1 MSTISAHELLSTEF
15 VSGIFVD
22 GEWRSSSTK
31 LDVRDPGNGQLLA
44 SISSPSVSDCSDAVS
59 AAAVAFP
66 AWRDTAPRVRGEILR
81 RAFEIMTTEA
91 ESFAELIVRENGKVI
106 TDARG
111 EAAYA
116 AEFFRWFS
124 EEAVRV
130 DGDFRK
136 APGGTNWIAVN
147 RQPVG
152 VALLLTPWNFPAA
165 MLTRKIGP
173 ALAAG
178 CTVVIKPAAETP
190 LTALK
195 LVDVLTR
202 AGVPKGVVN
211 IVVPDPPGE
220 AVAAMMNH
228 PALRKVSFTGSTRV
242 GKLLLA
248 QAADRVVNCSME
260 LGGNA
265 PFVVL
270 ADADVDAAIE
280 GAMIAKMRNGGAAC
294 TAANRF
300 LVANAVADEFT
311 EKLSVRMSGLV
322 VGYGLDPGVQ
332 VGALVSPAQQARVA
346 NLLSAG
352 IAAGASVVS
361 QGSAPGG
368 GAFVAPV
375 VLANLTLANPMFDEE
390 IFGPIAPIMTFDDED
405 EALHLANAVD
415 AGLVAYLYTRD
426 VGRGMK
432 FAQRIEA
439 GMVGL
444 NRGLVSDPAAP
455 FGGMKQSGL
464 GREGAH
470 DGLLAFCET
479 QYVAVQW

>member
-1 MSTISAHELLSTEF
+1 MTFS
-15 VSGIFVD
+15 SGVYID
-22 GEWRSSSTK
+22 GAWRDRPGK
-31 LDVRDPGNGQLLA
+31 LRVNDPGNGELLA
-44 SISSPSVSDCSDAVS
+44 EISAPTIDDCLDAVT
-59 AAAVAFP
+59 AAQNAF
-66 AWRDTAPRVRGEILR
+66 ASWRTTAPRFRAEILR
-81 RAFEIMTTEA
+81 KAFEIMTAEA
-91 ESFAELIVRENGKVI
+91 DAFAELIVRENGKVLG
-106 TDARG
+106 DAKG
-111 EAAYA
+111 EATYA

-124 EEAVRV
+124 EEAVRI
-130 DGDFRK
+130 DGDLRK
-136 APGGTNWIAVN
+136 APGGTNWIAVA

-165 MLTRKIGP
+165 MLTRKVAP

-178 CTVVIKPAAETP
+178 CTVVIKPAGETP

-195 LVDVLTR
+195 LIDVLER

-211 IVVPDPPGE
+211 LVTADPPGD
-220 AVAAMMNH
+220 AVAAMINH
-228 PALRKVSFTGSTRV
+228 PSLRKVSFTGSTRV
-242 GKLLLA
+242 GTVLLQ
-248 QAADRVVNCSME
+248 QAAARVVNCSME

-300 LVANAVADEFT
+300 LVANTVADEFT
-311 EKLSVRMSGLV
+311 DKLAARMTSLV
-322 VGYGLDPGVQ
+322 VGYGLDATSQ
-332 VGALVSPAQQARVA
+332 VGALVTTAQQKRV
-346 NLLSAG
+346 LDLVDQG
-352 IAAGASVVS
+352 VAAGATVVAR
-361 QGSAPGG
+361 GSAPSGA

-375 VLANLTLANPMFDEE
+375 VLRGMTETSPLFTNE
-390 IFGPIAPIMTFDDED
+390 IFGPVAPIMTFDDEA
-405 EALHLANAVD
+405 EALRLANAVRH
-415 AGLVAYLYTRD
+415 GLVAYLYTRD
-426 VGRGMK
+426 VGKGMR
-432 FAQRIEA
+432 FAQGVEA

-455 FGGMKQSGL
+455 FGGFKESGI

-479 QYVAVQW
+479 QYVAVSW

>member
-1 MSTISAHELLSTEF
+1 MTFSASECT
-15 VSGIFVD
+15 SGIYID
-22 GEWRSSSTK
+22 GEWRDSSIK
-31 LDVRDPGNGQLLA
+31 LRVDDPGTGQLIVELSA
-44 SISSPSVSDCSDAVS
+44 PSIEDCLDAVS
-59 AAAVAFP
+59 AAQRAFP
-66 AWRDTAPRVRGEILR
+66 SWSATAPRARAEILR
-81 RAFEIMTTEA
+81 KAFEIMTTEA
-91 ESFAELIVRENGKVI
+91 DAFAELIVRENGKVLG
-106 TDARG
+106 DAKG
-111 EAAYA
+111 EATYA

-124 EEAVRV
+124 EEAVRI

-136 APGGTNWIAVN
+136 APGGTNWIAVA

-165 MLTRKIGP
+165 MLTRKVGP

-178 CTVVIKPAAETP
+178 CTVVIKPAGETP

-195 LVDVLTR
+195 LIDVLER

-211 IVVPDPPGE
+211 LVTADPPGD
-220 AVAAMMNH
+220 AVAAMIGH
-228 PALRKVSFTGSTRV
+228 PALRKLSFTGSTRV
-242 GKLLLA
+242 GTTLLQ
-248 QAADRVVNCSME
+248 QAATRIVNCSME

-270 ADADVDAAIE
+270 ADADIDAAIE

-311 EKLSVRMSGLV
+311 DRLAARMTSLV
-322 VGYGLDPGVQ
+322 VGYGLDATSQ
-332 VGALVSPAQQARVA
+332 VGALVTTAQQKRV
-346 NLLSAG
+346 LDLVEQG
-352 IAAGASVVS
+352 VAAGATVV
-361 QGSAPGG
+361 GRGTAPAG

-375 VLANLTLANPMFDEE
+375 VLRGVGESNPLFTNEV
-390 IFGPIAPIMTFDDED
+390 FGPVAPIVTFDDEG
-405 EALHLANAVD
+405 EALRLANAVEH
-415 AGLVAYLYTRD
+415 GLVGYVYTRD
-426 VGRGMK
+426 VGKGMR
-432 FAQRIEA
+432 FAQGIEA

-455 FGGMKQSGL
+455 FGGFKASGI

-470 DGLLAFCET
+470 EGLLAFCET
-479 QYVAVQW
+479 QYVAVSW

>member
-1 MSTISAHELLSTEF
+1 MSFSSGVYIDGTWRERPGKLL
-15 VSGIFVD
+15 VN
-22 GEWRSSSTK
+22 
-31 LDVRDPGNGQLLA
+31 DPGNGECIA
-44 SISSPSVSDCSDAVS
+44 EISAPTIDDCRDAVW
-59 AAAVAFP
+59 AAQNAF
-66 AWRDTAPRVRGEILR
+66 ASWRATAPRLRAEILR
-81 RAFEIMTTEA
+81 KAFEIMTAEA
-91 ESFAELIVRENGKVI
+91 DAFAELIVRENGKVLG
-106 TDARG
+106 DAKG
-111 EAAYA
+111 EAMYA

-124 EEAVRV
+124 EEAVRI
-130 DGDFRK
+130 DGDLRR
-136 APGGTNWIAVN
+136 APGGTNWIAVA

-165 MLTRKIGP
+165 MLTRKVAP

-178 CTVVIKPAAETP
+178 CTVVIKPAGETP

-195 LVDVLTR
+195 LVDVLER

-211 IVVPDPPGE
+211 LITADPPGD
-220 AVAAMMNH
+220 AVAAMIGH
-228 PALRKVSFTGSTRV
+228 PSLRKVSFTGSTRV
-242 GKLLLA
+242 GTMLLQ
-248 QAADRVVNCSME
+248 QAAARVVNCSME

-300 LVANAVADEFT
+300 LVADSVADEFT
-311 EKLSVRMSGLV
+311 DKLSARMTSLV
-322 VGYGLDPGVQ
+322 VGYGLDPTSQ
-332 VGALVSPAQQARVA
+332 VGALVTTAQQKRVHD
-346 NLLSAG
+346 LVEQG
-352 IAAGASVVS
+352 VAAGATVVAR
-361 QGSAPGG
+361 GTAPSGV

-375 VLANLTLANPMFDEE
+375 VLRGMTETSPLFTNE
-390 IFGPIAPIMTFDDED
+390 IFGPVAPIMTFHD
-405 EALHLANAVD
+405 EAEALRLANAVPH
-415 AGLVAYLYTRD
+415 GLVGYLYTRD
-426 VGRGMK
+426 VGKGMR
-432 FAQRIEA
+432 FAQGIEA

-455 FGGMKQSGL
+455 FGGFKESGI

-470 DGLLAFCET
+470 EGMLAFCET